1 MRDHYLAAAAMTL
14 ITLCATAYSAAKDNT
29 AAPTQIASTP
39 ESAAKASSAPPGAPP
54 RELIVTVLDTGE
66 VQGTLGKEVRSTADE
81 NMGRVIDVIVDRTG
95 QVRAAIIDFGGF
107 LGVGSRK
114 IAVAWDTLRFSPKG
128 ERIALELT
136 RDQVRAAP
144 DYREDKPVVV
154 LGASGGLEPL
164 PFP

>member
-1 MRDHYLAAAAMTL
+1 MRDHYLAATAMTL
-14 ITLCATAYSAAKDNT
+14 IALSAIDYSAAKDNGAT
-29 AAPTQIASTP
+29 PLKSAPVP
-39 ESAAKASSAPPGAPP
+39 ESAAEASSAPA

-66 VQGTLGKEVRSTADE
+66 VQGTLGKEVRSAAGE

-107 LGVGSRK
+107 LGVGNRK

-144 DYREDKPVVV
+144 NYREDKPVVV